1 MSTEQR
7 TVEALLYQSAED
19 EEQLT
24 VACSFN
30 AEGLCVRQES
40 DGVFTQWC
48 FEESPHVVEVRVA
61 PAALAPLL
69 DYLHLDDPDLL
80 PALLAAAYGEFDA
93 SQRVRALLRRL
104 DVPYEVDEHP
114 IVR

>member
-1 MSTEQR
+1 MSAEQR

-19 EEQLT
+19 EEKLT
-24 VACSFN
+24 VACRYD
-30 AEGLCVRQES
+30 AGGLRVRQES
-40 DGVFTQWC
+40 DGALTRWC
-48 FEESPHVVEVRVA
+48 FEETPHVVEVRVA
-61 PAALAPLL
+61 PTALEPLL

-104 DVPYEVDEHP
+104 GVPYEVDERP